1 MVARGLGV
9 LLLIWALAL
18 GGAVSAQQPAGGAMP
33 EVSGLDG
40 DWSGALELGVVK
52 LRLALHVKTGAEG
65 TSASFDSLDQAAFGL
80 PVSSIARDG
89 AKVRFELK
97 APPAV
102 FEGVL
107 AADGGTIVGTW
118 TQGGHSLP
126 LTLVR
131 QAPGAPQVK
140 LERPQ
145 TPVPPFPYLAEPVT
159 FPGAVANLAGTLT
172 VPRGAGPFP
181 AVVLIA
187 GSGPNDRDETIF
199 GHKPFWVM
207 ADYLTRRG
215 IAVLRYDKRGIGA
228 SLGDYGHATTL
239 DFAADAAAAVAW
251 LRTRRDIAHGR
262 IGLIGHSE
270 GGLIAPIVADK
281 DRSVAFV
288 VLLAAPG
295 MDGQTILGLQAVL
308 VAQAAGV
315 PEAKIAQNQILNSE
329 IYAAVEASSSE
340 ADAQARIAPLL
351 AKAAADGAL
360 PAAAL
365 DAQGAAVASDW
376 FRFFLSYDPLPALR
390 QVRCPVLAL
399 AGAKDLQV
407 PSKEN
412 LPLLRQ
418 ALSANSN
425 ATVEELPGLNHL
437 FQDAK
442 TGGVGEYAAI
452 EETLS
457 LRLLERVS
465 GWIEARVR

>member
-1 MVARGLGV
+1 VAKGLGV
-9 LLLIWALAL
+9 LLLIWTLAW
-18 GGAVSAQQPAGGAMP
+18 GAPVTAQPAGGGAPM
-33 EVSGLDG
+33 VSGLDG
-40 DWSGALELGVVK
+40 DWSGALQLGVVK
-52 LRLALHVKTGAEG
+52 LRMALHVKTGADG
-65 TSASFDSLDQAAFGL
+65 TTATFDSVDQGALGL

-89 AKVRFELK
+89 AKVRLELK
-97 APPAV
+97 APSAV
-102 FEGVL
+102 FEGAL
-107 AADGGTIVGTW
+107 AADGATIVGAW
-118 TQGGHSLP
+118 TQRGAALP

-131 QAPGAPQVK
+131 QAPGAPQAK

-159 FPGAVANLAGTLT
+159 FPGAEASLAGTLT

-181 AVVLIA
+181 SVVLIA

-199 GHKPFWVM
+199 GHKPFWVL

-228 SLGDYGHATTL
+228 SGGDLAHATTL

-251 LRTRRDIAHGR
+251 LLTRRDIDPRR

-270 GGLIAPIVADK
+270 GGVIAPIVADK
-281 DRSVAFV
+281 HRSVAFI

-308 VAQAAGV
+308 VARAAGV
-315 PEAKIAQNQILNSE
+315 PGGKIAQNQVLNRT
-329 IYAAVEASSSE
+329 IYAAVESARDQAE
-340 ADAQARIAPLL
+340 ARARVGPLL
-351 AKAAADGAL
+351 AKAAADGEL
-360 PAAAL
+360 PAATV
-365 DAQGAAVASDW
+365 DAQTAAVSSDW
-376 FRFFLSYDPLPALR
+376 FRVFLSYDPLPALR
-390 QVRCPVLAL
+390 QVRCPVLVL

-407 PSKEN
+407 PPKEN

-418 ALSANSN
+418 ALAGNGD

-437 FQDAK
+437 FQTAT

-457 LRLLERVS
+457 PAMLERVAD
-465 GWIEARVR
+465 WIAARVR